1 MRLILLRHAKSAWNT
16 DASTDHARPL
26 NKRGQRDAPRVG
38 SELHARGWIPEVVL
52 CSDAARTTE
61 TWARMGPM
69 LAPGAPVIHRHD
81 LYHAGVAQLT
91 PLLATRTE
99 ETVLVIGH
107 NPGIEEMLLYFSG
120 QDRQITT
127 ANAALLT
134 TAARRWDQAGH
145 RAWTLVDLIQP
156 RALQ

>member
-1 MRLILLRHAKSAWNT
+1 M
-16 DASTDHARPL
+16 
-26 NKRGQRDAPRVG
+26 
-38 SELHARGWIPEVVL
+38 
-52 CSDAARTTE
+52 
-61 TWARMGPM
+61 
-69 LAPGAPVIHRHD
+69 IHRPD

-127 ANAALLT
+127 GNAALLT
-134 TAARRWDQAGH
+134 TAARRWVH
-145 RAWTLVDLIQP
+145 RERQRW
-156 RALQ
+156 RARTAARGTSTTRAAATYSAPLGP